1 MLLLRCCCASAA
13 HGHRVCQS
21 LCVPSLAGVVPLFVL
36 FIPHIRVPFCW
47 PGRNLLS
54 PPPPLPLSLLQLPES
69 SLETVVPKHEGAAV
83 LVVGGPHRGAR
94 GRLLQCNTAAGA
106 AAVQLAA
113 DFSIQRLLLDH
124 VAAYVGEM
132 EED

>member
-1 MLLLRCCCASAA
+1 M
-13 HGHRVCQS
+13 
-21 LCVPSLAGVVPLFVL
+21 
-36 FIPHIRVPFCW
+36 
-47 PGRNLLS
+47 
-54 PPPPLPLSLLQLPES
+54 PES

-113 DFSIQRLLLDH
+113 DFSIQRLLLDQ